1 MKNLLYI
8 LCFSLAITSCKKD
21 KLENEPKTIT
31 GRIVQDC
38 TMVPL
43 ANSPIKLLISE
54 SQAFTGSDVSIYDF
68 TSDANG
74 SFSYTVDNPPVTFIS
89 ELRFGGTTIK
99 GVVPKSTNSKN
110 LGELIARPTANF
122 VVKLKVNNPYSVG
135 DTLFIKDFST
145 MMNVKISAPF
155 TDHTFNTTYN
165 YSSIQN
171 RILTNKDLVEIKSSF
186 IIYNGSQNS
195 GSYNELKDELYER
208 LIPACTGMV
217 DTVLIEIN

>member
-8 LCFSLAITSCKKD
+8 LCFALVATSCKKEEPISTTTTYTG
-21 KLENEPKTIT
+21 KLVKDCSLIPMPNASITVFIREPQSFGSNTIIEQYT
-31 GRIVQDC
+31 
-38 TMVPL
+38 T
-43 ANSPIKLLISE
+43 
-54 SQAFTGSDVSIYDF
+54 
-68 TSDANG
+68 DANG
-74 SFSYTVDNPPVTFIS
+74 NFSFTINLDNGKYVNEIR
-89 ELRFGGTTIK
+89 LGGANITPDGPNSNNMGTI
-99 GVVPKSTNSKN
+99 
-110 LGELIARPTANF
+110 IASPTANF

>member
-1 MKNLLYI
+1 M
-8 LCFSLAITSCKKD
+8 T
-21 KLENEPKTIT
+21 
-31 GRIVQDC
+31 
-38 TMVPL
+38 PL
-43 ANSPIKLLISE
+43 ANSPMKLLVSV
-54 SQAFTGSDVSIYDF
+54 SQAFTGSDVTIYDF
-68 TSDANG
+68 TSDGNG
-74 SFSYTVDNPPVTFIS
+74 NFTFTLTNPPTAFTTQ
-89 ELRFGGTTIK
+89 LRFGGTIIK
-99 GVVPKSTNSKN
+99 GVVGNSSKD
-110 LGELIARPTANF
+110 LGTLIASPTANF
-122 VVKLKVNNPYSVG
+122 VVKLKVNNPYAVG

-145 MMNVKISAPF
+145 MTNVKISAPF